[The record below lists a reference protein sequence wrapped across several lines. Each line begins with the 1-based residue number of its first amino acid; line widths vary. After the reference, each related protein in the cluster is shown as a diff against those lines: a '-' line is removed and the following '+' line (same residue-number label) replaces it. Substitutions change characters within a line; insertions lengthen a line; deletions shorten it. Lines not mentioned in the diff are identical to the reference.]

1 MLSLSNS
8 WGKYRTQ
15 TPIKSCAT
23 SVAATAQI
31 TVLLAIKIL
40 FLNPRHLAPYV
51 FWKFES
57 FAGQ

>member
-23 SVAATAQI
+23 SVAATVQI
-31 TVLLAIKIL
+31 TVLLAIKIFF
-40 FLNPRHLAPYV
+40 FLNYTQICSKDVLQ
-51 FWKFES
+51 FIIS
-57 FAGQ
+57 Q